1 VAKELNM
8 PNRLRSGIIPSAT
21 RTAVRFGLP
30 AVLLSVLLVLH
41 LQAETVSRRS
51 TPTPQP
57 AESAGLPRIGLSET
71 VLYFEAERFMELP
84 PVQVITIFNT
94 QDIGVLHWDLDVDR
108 GWLSASPATGQ
119 QNEANISVWI
129 IGSFQVLGQ
138 HTGHI
143 IVGSNNAVNAPET
156 VWVHLNM
163 LCPIELTGDVN
174 DDGQINQ
181 TDIIYLV
188 NHLLRGGPQPLP
200 LVEAGDVLCDGD
212 LDLGD
217 VIYLVNFI
225 LKAGP
230 SPCNACALI

>member
-1 VAKELNM
+1 M

-143 IVGSNNAVNAPET
+143 IVGSNNAINAPET

-174 DDGQINQ
+174 DDGQITQ
-181 TDIIYLV
+181 SDIIYLV
-188 NHLLRGGPQPLP
+188 NHLLRAGPQPLP
-200 LVEAGDVLCDGD
+200 LVQAGDVLCDGD

>member
-1 VAKELNM
+1 M

-21 RTAVRFGLP
+21 RIAVRFGLP
-30 AVLLSVLLVLH
+30 AVLLSVPLVLN

-57 AESAGLPRIGLSET
+57 AESAGLPRIGLSDT
-71 VLYFEAERFMELP
+71 VLYFEAERFMVVP

-94 QDIGVLHWDLDVDR
+94 QDVGVLHWDLDVDR
-108 GWLSASPATGQ
+108 GWLSASPPNGQ
-119 QNEANISVWI
+119 KNEVNISVAI
-129 IGSFQVLGQ
+129 IRTIEVLGQ

-156 VWVHLNM
+156 VVVHLNI

-174 DDGQINQ
+174 DDGQITQ
-181 TDIIYLV
+181 TDIIYMV

-200 LVEAGDVLCDGD
+200 LEQAGDVLCDGD

-230 SPCNACALI
+230 SPCNACAML